1 MRDEGLLEEEDAV
14 ELINPSSVR
23 QREHTVVCPTGDI
36 VATLSLSLSLSL
48 SHSFVASKGREAQG
62 EGIKWC
68 NLRTK

>member
-14 ELINPSSVR
+14 ELANPSVR
-23 QREHTVVCPTGDI
+23 QREHTVLCPTGDI
-36 VATLSLSLSLSL
+36 VATLSLS
-48 SHSFVASKGREAQG
+48 HSFVAGKGRESQG

>member
-14 ELINPSSVR
+14 ELANPSSVR
-23 QREHTVVCPTGDI
+23 QRDHTVVCPTGDI
-36 VATLSLSLSLSL
+36 VATLSLS
-48 SHSFVASKGREAQG
+48 HSFVPSTGRETQG